1 VTEVAGGGAN
11 IDIKPV
17 AGTTFAGLIT
27 EDFPIYAQLKP
38 GITNT
43 AFATQSTNVSRVVWE
58 VTGDGLYDFVIGVE
72 SDAVASLD
80 NMRSSLNGLTS
91 SDAVTTYA
99 GVNSWSSVTSDS
111 SFVDVAILAHTAQA
125 SDVDSVSVSAAFT
138 SSLALTYAS
147 IRPMTNSAM
156 TSASPNAT
164 ATVKV
169 WIDQSG
175 GTNGVL
181 DAGEWYTT
189 QTIIFYG
196 SDNIG
201 ATVTA
206 TGIETHGK
214 FVTLSATVGTLNTRN
229 LGGVYYLWG
238 IGEPT
243 SANTFNS
250 ASSSV
255 SSAVFKTDN
264 GTQIFEQGG
273 VITGSADLGAGL
285 PEGKSYSFAVYYST
299 DSTVAIANDYL
310 LGAWTTITTAGG
322 GASGIRLRMDND
334 GANVTGSSGVAKT
347 IRHNQTYTVW
357 AGATTNS
364 GNTSVSGTA
373 ISVVIGGPNLS
384 FGVKEIKV
392 GSGDWTTSYPTAVA
406 VTTGANGY
414 GAVTIQ
420 TRGFTGTDALTFD
433 ASSGGLTA
441 ATVTATG
448 ANNAYRVHNDYALL
462 QTTAG
467 TSVAV
472 SYQIRDQWNVLSTA
486 DHQLVVTKGGSGFSY
501 TQTVSTVAV
510 SGGKATFTFVPEAAT
525 TTGSATIAAVG
536 YVKDTNG
543 SYVTTGVTNDSNV
556 TVNVS
561 NVANAFSTGLAGSYS
576 SSVSYFPSTLSW
588 ATVTAKAA
596 NTGSSVTVTGTGVVF
611 RDSLG
616 NTASGVMTV
625 RVDGN
630 LNYTFEATAELT
642 GTYTLTL
649 TTGAVSTT
657 SLLIVDQPGSD
668 EGVSIT
674 WDTTTIK
681 AGTTKIVTG
690 KLVDAN
696 GNAVYTDNV
705 GKVDTDK
712 TTASI
717 LVTYAGTAGILV
729 GTIPTETDAD
739 GEFKVSILTS
749 ALDSGTFTLT
759 AVYSKDG
766 SVTATEDKV
775 TSVQSITVGSGTSA
789 SSDQKVNAGSFKG
802 YVAVYAKGYAGQR
815 MSAKIGNDWV
825 VVESLASN
833 FERVVDFTGA
843 GYTIAVRIYIDRVL
857 VDTITVTTK

>member
-1 VTEVAGGGAN
+1 
-11 IDIKPV
+11 
-17 AGTTFAGLIT
+17 
-27 EDFPIYAQLKP
+27 
-38 GITNT
+38 
-43 AFATQSTNVSRVVWE
+43 
-58 VTGDGLYDFVIGVE
+58 
-72 SDAVASLD
+72 
-80 NMRSSLNGLTS
+80 
-91 SDAVTTYA
+91 
-99 GVNSWSSVTSDS
+99 
-111 SFVDVAILAHTAQA
+111 
-125 SDVDSVSVSAAFT
+125 
-138 SSLALTYAS
+138 
-147 IRPMTNSAM
+147 
-156 TSASPNAT
+156 
-164 ATVKV
+164 
-169 WIDQSG
+169 
-175 GTNGVL
+175 
-181 DAGEWYTT
+181 
-189 QTIIFYG
+189 
-196 SDNIG
+196 
-201 ATVTA
+201 
-206 TGIETHGK
+206 
-214 FVTLSATVGTLNTRN
+214 
-229 LGGVYYLWG
+229 
-238 IGEPT
+238 
-243 SANTFNS
+243 
-250 ASSSV
+250 
-255 SSAVFKTDN
+255 
-264 GTQIFEQGG
+264 
-273 VITGSADLGAGL
+273 
-285 PEGKSYSFAVYYST
+285 
-299 DSTVAIANDYL
+299 L
-310 LGAWTTITTAGG
+310 L
-322 GASGIRLRMDND
+322 L
-334 GANVTGSSGVAKT
+334 
-347 IRHNQTYTVW
+347 
-357 AGATTNS
+357 
-364 GNTSVSGTA
+364 
-373 ISVVIGGPNLS
+373 
-384 FGVKEIKV
+384 
-392 GSGDWTTSYPTAVA
+392 
-406 VTTGANGY
+406 
-414 GAVTIQ
+414 
-420 TRGFTGTDALTFD
+420 
-433 ASSGGLTA
+433 
-441 ATVTATG
+441 
-448 ANNAYRVHNDYALL
+448 
-462 QTTAG
+462 
-467 TSVAV
+467 
-472 SYQIRDQWNVLSTA
+472 
-486 DHQLVVTKGGSGFSY
+486 
-501 TQTVSTVAV
+501 